1 MVTPRE
7 NKTETVSASSTNS
20 GIYPTLKALFD
31 AMQKQNE
38 SLTQPMSMLTLRM
51 DEVLTKTQ
59 TGNVSEA
66 SSLITV
72 DEVTVIKGY
81 KTLKINR
88 SFENLAH
95 YIKHHLNHP
104 GKGLFLNNLRNQS

>member
-38 SLTQPMSMLTLRM
+38 RLTQQTSMLTLRM

>member
-38 SLTQPMSMLTLRM
+38 SLTQQMSMLTLRM

>member
-38 SLTQPMSMLTLRM
+38 SLTQQMSMLTLRM

-95 YIKHHLNHP
+95 YFKHHLNHP
-104 GKGLFLNNLRNQS
+104 GKGLFLNNIRNQS